1 MTNKE
6 PFLKLHHI
14 VDNPGARKKSRRV
27 GRGIGSG
34 RGKTAGVGG
43 KGQHGRSGVA
53 INGFQGG
60 QMPITRR
67 FPKRGFTNIHRLHF
81 SALNVGTLQRA
92 LDEGRLSSSD
102 AIDAAALKKA
112 GLVKNPQQGI
122 RLLGGGTL
130 VSKVH
135 VHVAGISA
143 SAKKMLEDAGGKCS
157 LVEPFPLKGGD
168 VRKGKTASLY
178 TASFQRPLREKGP
191 KKGKTSKA
199 EIMKKKGLG

>member
-1 MTNKE
+1 MTQKE
-6 PFLKLHHI
+6 TFLKLHHI

-67 FPKRGFTNIHRLHF
+67 FPKRGFTNIHRMHF
-81 SALNVGTLQRA
+81 SVLNLGTVQRA
-92 LDEGRLSSSD
+92 LDEGRLSSGQ

-130 VSKVH
+130 TSQIH
-135 VHVAGISA
+135 VHVAGLSA
-143 SAKKMLEDAGGKCS
+143 SAQKMVEAAGGTCS
-157 LVEPFPLKGGD
+157 LVEPFPLKGGE
-168 VRKGKTASLY
+168 VRKNKTAALY
-178 TASFQRPLREKGP
+178 AASSQKPSRVRGP
-191 KKGKTSKA
+191 KIGKTSAA
-199 EIMKKKGLG
+199 EIQKKKGVG